1 MSQGSKKV
9 LVLSVDKD
17 DDIGRATGMATPL
30 IGREKVLSVASL
42 FATKTPEDS
51 DTNSM
56 FASINTYD
64 SLIDQG
70 FNSEVAAIAGSE
82 SGGFEADLKLASE
95 LEYVL
100 NNFKADGVIF
110 VSDGASDES
119 VIPTIQA
126 KVPVIS
132 VRRVFVQQQ
141 KSVEETYVLFSRYL
155 KKLADPQFSK
165 LALGVPGIIILA
177 TIALYFMN
185 LISYVLISMGIII
198 GAVLLIKGFN
208 IDSLLKSQWEESPI
222 VLITAVISFIICA
235 VSIYRGIGIALTEA
249 PLPDQAGLFFSIF
262 LVNTI
267 DLFIVGIA
275 VYVAGILVVKYLQKS
290 PKIWRQ
296 IVVLVAL
303 AFIRQLVVE
312 IAPIINN
319 PQVNLLPFLVTA
331 GIGVFVCALLV
342 IAFTVTPRITK
353 GRTKPKV
360 PESPDLTEGTGSP

>member
-1 MSQGSKKV
+1 MSLESKKV

-17 DDIGRATGMATPL
+17 DDIGRATGVSTPL

-42 FATKTPEDS
+42 FAIKTPEDS

-70 FNSEVAAIAGSE
+70 FNCEVAAIAGSE

-110 VSDGASDES
+110 VSDGAADES

-132 VRRVFVQQQ
+132 VRKVFVQQQ

-155 KKLADPQFSK
+155 RKLADPEYSK
-165 LALGVPGIIILA
+165 LALGVPGLIILA
-177 TIALYFMN
+177 MITLYFLN
-185 LISYVLISMGIII
+185 LISYALISVGIII

-208 IDSLLKSQWEESPI
+208 IDSLLKSEWEESPI
-222 VLITAVISFIICA
+222 VLITAVIGFIICA
-235 VSIYRGIGIALTEA
+235 VSIYRGIGIALAEA
-249 PLPDQAGLFFSIF
+249 PLPGPTALFFSIL

-275 VYVAGILVVKYLQKS
+275 VYIAGILVVKYLQKS

-296 IVVLVAL
+296 AVALVAL
-303 AFIRQLVVE
+303 VFIRQMVVE
-312 IAPIINN
+312 IAPIIIN
-319 PQVNLLPFLVTA
+319 PQSSLLPFLVTA
-331 GIGVFVCALLV
+331 GIGVFICALLV
-342 IAFTVTPRITK
+342 IVFTVTPRVTK
-353 GRTKPKV
+353 GRTKQKA
-360 PESPDLTEGTGSP
+360 ESPDLAEGAGSP